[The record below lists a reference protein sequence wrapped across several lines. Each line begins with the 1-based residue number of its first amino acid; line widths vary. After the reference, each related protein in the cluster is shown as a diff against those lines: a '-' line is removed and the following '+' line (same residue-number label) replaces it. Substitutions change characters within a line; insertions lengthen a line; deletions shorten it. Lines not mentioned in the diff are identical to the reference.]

1 LPDIISKQQNNNEL
15 SHNNPFKK
23 STDINTVI
31 LNSMNVLGN
40 KYGESN
46 VMLSTK
52 YDNTSNLIGK

>member
-40 KYGESN
+40 KYGE
-46 VMLSTK
+46 
-52 YDNTSNLIGK
+52 